1 MRIAPGTRT
10 LRTLAAAGRHLN
22 FTRAAEELGLTPAAV
37 SFQIKEI
44 EEQLGCELFVRTG
57 RTLAL
62 SPAGTILC
70 AAAEEAIDSMN
81 RAMSRIARQKRDA
94 RQLKV
99 TVDPQFAT
107 KWLMR
112 HILEFRRRHPD
123 IDVRFDVSY
132 DLRDFE
138 LDDVDVAIRFGTGQY
153 EGCTTDQ
160 LFSNV
165 ITPICSPRLVT
176 GDRPIREPA
185 DLLNHTLAQIKWSGH
200 GITWPTWANWMA
212 AAGIQDFDD
221 DNTLIFEKSS
231 DAIEAAMTGAVVA
244 LADFSMVAVDLSEGR
259 LVQPFALGIKVP
271 PQIGYYLVY
280 PKAEK
285 QSRQL
290 ECFREWILE
299 EALKME
305 GAGAG

>member
-10 LRTLAAAGRHLN
+10 LRTIAAAGRHLN
-22 FTRAAEELGLTPAAV
+22 FTRAAQELGLTPAAV

-44 EEQLGCELFVRTG
+44 EDQLGCELFQRTG

-62 SPAGTILC
+62 TNAGVIFC

-81 RAMSRIARQKRDA
+81 RAVSRLTRMKRDE

-112 HILEFRRRHPD
+112 HILEFRRLHPD

-132 DLRDFE
+132 DLRDFD
-138 LDDVDVAIRFGTGQY
+138 LDDVDVGIRFGTGNY
-153 EGCTTDQ
+153 EGCTSER

-165 ITPICSPRLVT
+165 ITPVCNPSLVT

-200 GITWPTWANWMA
+200 GITWPTWSTWMA

-259 LVQPFALGIKVP
+259 LVQPFQLGIKVP

-280 PKAEK
+280 PKAETH
-285 QSRQL
+285 SRQL
-290 ECFREWILE
+290 EAFREWILA
-299 EALKME
+299 EAMKMQ
-305 GAGAG
+305 G